1 MGSANTSLVW
11 FKRQGSNSSLKKKFI
26 SSTLC
31 PRNLHPLPS
40 HQNAQKSNGW
50 YGHCRPLCRRCLL
63 SSKNVTE
70 LMLMNTLTLPH
81 LLMGM
86 QNLLPLTVP
95 QLHPM
100 MPQLLHMVNQ
110 LHHTESQHPAM
121 VLPKP
126 TCLTSPQSSLVS

>member
-1 MGSANTSLVW
+1 MGSANTSPVLFKRWKYFFNKQSTLSTRFSPKPSPPSLTSKCSEKQWLVW
-11 FKRQGSNSSLKKKFI
+11 PLSAS
-26 SSTLC
+26 
-31 PRNLHPLPS
+31 LPS
-40 HQNAQKSNGW
+40 MLTQ
-50 YGHCRPLCRRCLL
+50 

-95 QLHPM
+95 QLPPM